1 MTEVMPYILPYTV
14 YTVQYII
21 EAQGRAREPRSTINY
36 QPPCDPKDGV
46 EVEQITSMSVYLIAV
61 LQEKVKD
68 EQKKV
73 KDY

>member
-1 MTEVMPYILPYTV
+1 MTEVMPYILPCTI

-21 EAQGRAREPRSTINY
+21 KTQGGAREPRSTDNN

-46 EVEQITSMSVYLIAV
+46 EVEKITSISDYLIAL
-61 LQEKVKD
+61 LQEKGKD